1 MKTYKQEASEIMAR
15 GKTAYRKKQTARRAV
30 VGTVAGVLIFSV
42 AFGVWKQGTRRP
54 TNENGSGTIAAPADG
69 GTYAPEDVTEPPTES
84 YTGAPP
90 VTEAPATQTSEI
102 AVVPRWEEAPCY
114 WQYPGLSFDNVS
126 YATTGVPI
134 DPALTGEALGEAVS
148 SGYDTYT
155 DVTHTQT
162 VSVFRIGNIKPECA
176 VAAVLAD
183 GNTYAYVNARYTP
196 GTLGQLIADLDL
208 KNTARFGEAYL
219 TERKTDGGAVFVRFN
234 DCDDAFLWNGLLTDE
249 SLVNE
254 PDTPFGP
261 QTLSFRFDLP
271 ALGYENKGLWLTG
284 DGYLVTNILETG
296 KAFYIGADAADAFL
310 ARMRQTV
317 PFESREN
324 VTFGPGEDAREEN
337 YSLPMEP

>member
-54 TNENGSGTIAAPADG
+54 TNENGSGTVAAPADG

-102 AVVPRWEEAPCY
+102 AVVPHWEEAPCY

-176 VAAVLAD
+176 VCAVLAD

-196 GTLGQLIADLDL
+196 ETLGQFIADLDL
-208 KNTARFGEAYL
+208 KNTLSLGAGHATLRNE
-219 TERKTDGGAVFVRFN
+219 DGGATFIKYADF
-234 DCDDAFLWNGLLTDE
+234 DDAILWDSLLADGN
-249 SLVNE
+249 LQNE
-254 PDTPFGP
+254 PNRAFGA
-261 QTLSFRFDLP
+261 QRITFSANVP
-271 ALGYENKGLWLTG
+271 ALGYENKGLWITE
-284 DGYLVTNILETG
+284 DGCIVTNILESA
-296 KAFYIGADAADAFL
+296 KVFYIGTAAADAFIAQL
-310 ARMRQTV
+310 RNNV
-317 PFESREN
+317 PYETQEN
-324 VTFGPGEDAREEN
+324 TTFAPEEGVTE
-337 YSLPMEP
+337 